1 MTPVKLLRQM
11 LRTSTLAFALAL
23 LNGCGGD
30 APQPT
35 TPSQPKSRAKVSR
48 APTRALEPKVILSA
62 LKGNE
67 ADVHACF
74 DAVASAE
81 PGFVQLS
88 WQVDRDGAASQA
100 RVERSAVSGDS
111 VGDCLREQV
120 ENLRFG
126 SQEQPAVARWTFVS
140 ELYKPDPE
148 LAIAKK
154 KREQKQRN
162 KKRRP
167 DEPRRERTESGV
179 SIERSSPGFL
189 EPALIDEAVQAGF
202 GLFAHCYRSALE
214 RHPKLEGVV
223 RLRFVI
229 DAEGVVSTVRDGG
242 SEIEDAELV
251 DCVAEGFFA
260 LEFPEP
266 NRGDV
271 HVLYRV
277 VFDAG
282 YGG

>member
-1 MTPVKLLRQM
+1 
-11 LRTSTLAFALAL
+11 
-23 LNGCGGD
+23 
-30 APQPT
+30 
-35 TPSQPKSRAKVSR
+35 
-48 APTRALEPKVILSA
+48 
-62 LKGNE
+62 
-67 ADVHACF
+67 
-74 DAVASAE
+74 
-81 PGFVQLS
+81 VQLS
-88 WQVDRDGAASQA
+88 WRVDREGMANHA
-100 RVERSAVSGDS
+100 RVERSAVSEES
-111 VGDCLREQV
+111 VGECLREHV

-126 SQEQPAVARWTFVS
+126 SQEQPAIARWTFVS

-148 LAIAKK
+148 AALAKK
-154 KREQKQRN
+154 KREQKL
-162 KKRRP
+162 KKRKR
-167 DEPRRERTESGV
+167 DAPRRERSESGV
-179 SIERSSPGFL
+179 AIERGSPGFL

-229 DAEGVVSTVRDGG
+229 DEDGVVSTVRDGG
-242 SEIEDAELV
+242 SDIDDPELV

-266 NRGDV
+266 RRGDV

>member
-1 MTPVKLLRQM
+1 MTSVKLLRQ
-11 LRTSTLAFALAL
+11 TLWPSWLALAL
-23 LNGCGGD
+23 FMACGGE
-30 APQPT
+30 APTPI
-35 TPSQPKSRAKVSR
+35 TPSQPKSRPRKST
-48 APTRALEPKVILSA
+48 PTRSLEPKVILSA

-67 ADVHACF
+67 ADLHACF
-74 DAVASAE
+74 DAAASAE

-88 WQVDRDGAASQA
+88 WHVDADGLPSRA
-100 RVERSAVSGDS
+100 RVERSAVADETIGQ
-111 VGDCLREQV
+111 CLRERV
-120 ENLRFG
+120 EALRFG
-126 SQEQPAVARWTFVS
+126 TQARPAIARWTFVS

-148 LAIAKK
+148 AALAKQKREQRKKK
-154 KREQKQRN
+154 KRR
-162 KKRRP
+162 
-167 DEPRRERTESGV
+167 DEPRRERSESGV
-179 SIERSSPGFL
+179 AIERGSPGFL
-189 EPALIDEAVQAGF
+189 EPSLIDEAVQAGF

-229 DAEGVVSTVRDGG
+229 DEDGVVSSVRDGG
-242 SEIEDAELV
+242 SEIDDPALV

-266 NRGDV
+266 RRGEV

-277 VFDAG
+277 LFDAG

>member
-1 MTPVKLLRQM
+1 MTSVKLVRQM
-11 LRTSTLAFALAL
+11 LRTTTLALALAL
-23 LNGCGGD
+23 LNGCGSE
-30 APQPT
+30 APAPI
-35 TPSQPKSRAKVSR
+35 TPSPPKSRPRAS
-48 APTRALEPKVILSA
+48 APTRSLEPKVILSA

-67 ADVHACF
+67 ADLHACF
-74 DAVASAE
+74 DAAASAE

-88 WQVDRDGAASQA
+88 WQVDRAGVPSRA
-100 RVERSAVSGDS
+100 RVERSDVADDTIGE
-111 VGDCLREQV
+111 CLQERV
-120 ENLRFG
+120 EVLRFG
-126 SQEQPAVARWTFVS
+126 AQERPAIARWTFVA

-148 LAIAKK
+148 AALAKQKRDKK
-154 KREQKQRN
+154 KQR
-162 KKRRP
+162 KR
-167 DEPRRERTESGV
+167 DAPRRERSESGV
-179 SIERSSPGFL
+179 AIERGSPGFI

-229 DAEGVVSTVRDGG
+229 DEDGVVSTVRDGG
-242 SEIEDAELV
+242 SEIDDPQLV

-266 NRGDV
+266 RRGDA